1 MDPGPI
7 LVYACQQLTN
17 VNEIENWMNLQTKQ
31 AMLSMQNV
39 QNMQNMQNMQKK
51 NENVNDMTYT
61 QTFAKFANHTY
72 QIKLTNPYLPN
83 EID

>member
-1 MDPGPI
+1 MYKI
-7 LVYACQQLTN
+7 CR
-17 VNEIENWMNLQTKQ
+17 ICKICK
-31 AMLSMQNV
+31 
-39 QNMQNMQNMQKK
+39 KK